1 MGTFASREYL
11 NMPWRR
17 VATRRRWVLLA
28 LVLIPAL
35 IAAHTMGKLL
45 PHHGGTLLEG
55 AIIGVYGI
63 LFVWISLGFWTA
75 LAGFWTLITRSQ
87 DRFAITR
94 PRPDD
99 APIRPHVRTAI
110 LFPVCNEDP
119 ARIQAGI
126 RAVWLSLGQADP
138 NHCFDIHI
146 LSDSSDP
153 DRWVQEEMAW
163 RELTTM
169 LRAEGRIFYRRRRI
183 NLKRKSGNVA
193 DFCRRYGAN
202 YTYMVVF
209 DADSVMTGTT
219 LVEMVRIM
227 ERRRNVGILQT
238 APACTGRETLI
249 ARAQQFANR
258 LYGPMYVAGL
268 HHWFL
273 GDAQFW
279 GHNAII
285 RVSPFMR
292 HCALPRLPGKPPLG
306 GDIMSHDF
314 VESALMRRAGYSVW
328 LAYDLEGSYEEVP
341 PNLLNELKRDRRWC
355 QGNLQHLRL
364 VFTRGIF
371 PGHRAL
377 FLNGVMSYGS
387 ALLWFLLL
395 ALSTAEAVVEAVRTP
410 RYFPATKTL
419 FPSWPVWD
427 PWPALT
433 LLGATAAI
441 LFLPKICALFLAL
454 IQGRRRL
461 FGGFFALWASVLAEV
476 ILSTLLAPI
485 RMLFHSKYVFLTLL
499 GRGIG
504 WGTQQRD
511 DQGTSFQ
518 DALKFHGTGTVLALL
533 WGGSMLLINPVFF
546 AWISPLVLSFLLSI
560 PVSMLTSRA
569 EVGNALR
576 RLRIFLTPEE
586 TQLPKE
592 YQDIEDFLK
601 RTEGR
606 PPRLGIPAEAGFVR
620 AVVDPE
626 ANLLHRA
633 LLRGPRTLDPAIAAR
648 RNLLLEKAL
657 KEGPRGLSPAEREEL
672 LFDPV
677 RMELLHRHV
686 WQLPE
691 EKLRQMW
698 GVYLER

>member
-1 MGTFASREYL
+1 MSTFASREYL
-11 NMPWRR
+11 HMPWRR
-17 VATRRRWVLLA
+17 VAARRRWLLLA
-28 LVLIPAL
+28 LVVLPAL
-35 IAAHTMGKLL
+35 AAAHTMRGLL
-45 PHHGGTLLEG
+45 PHSGTTALEM
-55 AIIGVYGI
+55 AIITVYGI

-75 LAGFWTLITRSQ
+75 LAGFWTLVRGN
-87 DRFAITR
+87 DRFAVTR

-110 LFPVCNEDP
+110 LFPICNEDP
-119 ARIQAGI
+119 LRIQAGI
-126 RAVWLSLGQADP
+126 RAVWRSLQRVDP
-138 NHCFDIHI
+138 NHRFDLHI

-153 DRWVQEEMAW
+153 DRWVQEEIMW
-163 RELTTM
+163 RELTSS
-169 LRAEGRIFYRRRRI
+169 LEAEGRIFYRRRRI

-193 DFCRRYGAN
+193 DFCRRYGAH

-209 DADSVMTGTT
+209 DADSVMTGAT
-219 LVEMVRIM
+219 LVELVRIM
-227 ERRRNVGILQT
+227 ERRRTIGILQT

-285 RVSPFMR
+285 RVAPFMR

-328 LAYDLEGSYEEVP
+328 LAYELEGSYEEVP

-387 ALLWFLLL
+387 ALLWFALL

-427 PWPALT
+427 PWPALI

-441 LFLPKICALFLAL
+441 LFLPKICALLLAL
-454 IQGRRRL
+454 LQGRRRL
-461 FGGFFALWASVLAEV
+461 FGGFFALWGSVLAEV

-511 DQGTSFQ
+511 DHGTPFR
-518 DALKFHGTGTVLALL
+518 DALRFHGGGSLLAML
-533 WGGSMLLINPVFF
+533 WGGAMVSINPTFF
-546 AWISPLVLSFLLSI
+546 WWISPLVFSLLLAV
-560 PVSMLTSRA
+560 PVSMLSSRA
-569 EVGNALR
+569 EVGQLFR
-576 RLRIFLTPEE
+576 RLRLFCTPEE
-586 TQLPKE
+586 IQPPQE
-592 YQDIEDFLK
+592 YQDIEAHLQALSH
-601 RTEGR
+601 RR
-606 PPRLGIPAEAGFVR
+606 PRFGLPPEAGFIR
-620 AVVDPE
+620 AVADPQV
-626 ANLLHRA
+626 NLLHRA
-633 LLRGPRTLDPAIAAR
+633 LLRGHRSLHPAIAAR
-648 RNLLLEKAL
+648 RDAL
-657 KEGPRGLSPAEREEL
+657 VERALANGPHVLSPLEREEL
-672 LFDPV
+672 LFDPQ
-677 RMELLHRHV
+677 RIEQLHHRL

-691 EKLRQMW
+691 ETLRKEW
-698 GVYLER
+698 GVQFDG